1 MGFFMDVLM
10 IVAGLIA
17 SVVDGGFKWFFFA
30 FAILTFLPV
39 IHYICWLRSKVVD
52 ARFDYSLFFWNYS
65 TMANLTA
72 FAWFAYPI
80 VWVLCE
86 GTSVISADGEA
97 IIYTVLDLISK
108 ALLGMFI
115 ISSRSIYTA
124 IDNVMDLEDLARAIQ
139 GGGFP
144 TQYRPSR
151 SPLLLAV
158 FKCLMLITPPS
169 CVS

>member
-1 MGFFMDVLM
+1 M

-80 VWVLCE
+80 VWVL
-86 GTSVISADGEA
+86 SAP
-97 IIYTVLDLISK
+97 LPS
-108 ALLGMFI
+108 
-115 ISSRSIYTA
+115 
-124 IDNVMDLEDLARAIQ
+124 ARALPSSPQ
-139 GGGFP
+139 
-144 TQYRPSR
+144 TARPS
-151 SPLLLAV
+151 S
-158 FKCLMLITPPS
+158 TP
-169 CVS
+169 C